1 MRSVGTLLGSKVRE
15 RVAEVAGQSP
25 SSPKT
30 SERKDQLA
38 QEAGNVKIRVAGL

>member
-1 MRSVGTLLGSKVRE
+1 MRSLGTLLGSKVRE
-15 RVAEVAGQSP
+15 EVEEVAGQSP

-38 QEAGNVKIRVAGL
+38 WEAGNVKIRVGGR

>member
-1 MRSVGTLLGSKVRE
+1 MGYKVWE
-15 RVAEVAGQSP
+15 RVEEDAGQSL

-38 QEAGNVKIRVAGL
+38 RETGNIKIRVAGL

>member
-1 MRSVGTLLGSKVRE
+1 MGSKVRE
-15 RVAEVAGQSP
+15 RVEEDAGQSP

-38 QEAGNVKIRVAGL
+38 WEAGNIKIRVAGL